1 MRNGSM
7 KPHRMTT
14 LTASSHRLA
23 QYWAL
28 TKPRV
33 TQLAVFCAVI
43 GMFLATPGLPDWHVV
58 VAATIGIWL
67 LAAAAFAINCLVERE
82 IDSRM
87 ARTARRPM
95 ARGEITV
102 AQTLVFSGLIGGAGM
117 WLLYYLV
124 NPLTMW
130 LTFATF
136 VGYAVIYT
144 MVLKPATPQNIV
156 IGGLSGAMPPALGWA
171 AVANDVP
178 MQAWLLVMI
187 IFVWTPPHFWSLAL
201 YRRDDYAKSGLPML
215 PITHGLAFTQFH
227 VWLYTIAL
235 VATTMLPY
243 AAHMSGLIYLG
254 SAATLDAIFLWYAWQ
269 IYRHYSDLIARKTFT
284 YSIIYLSLLFAALLL
299 DHYFKF

>member
-1 MRNGSM
+1 
-7 KPHRMTT
+7 MTA
-14 LTASSHRLA
+14 LTAQPNRLA

-43 GMFLATPGLPDWHVV
+43 GMFLASPDLPPWKTV
-58 VAATIGIWL
+58 VAATVGIWL
-67 LAAAAFAINCLVERE
+67 LAGAAFAINCLVERE

-102 AQTLVFSGLIGGAGM
+102 AQTLVFSGVIGGAGM
-117 WLLYYLV
+117 WVLFNFV

-144 MVLKPATPQNIV
+144 MILKPATPQNIV

-178 MQAWLLVMI
+178 MQAWILVMI

-215 PITHGLAFTQFH
+215 PVTHGLKFTQFH
-227 VWLYTIAL
+227 VLLYTIAL

-243 AAHMSGLIYLG
+243 AVRMSGLIYLA
-254 SAATLDAIFLWYAWQ
+254 SAVLLGLIFLWHAWR
-269 IYRHYSDLIARKTFT
+269 IYRHYTDLVARKAFA
-284 YSIIYLSLLFAALLL
+284 YSIIYLSLLFVALLV
-299 DHYFKF
+299 DHYFKV

>member
-1 MRNGSM
+1 
-7 KPHRMTT
+7 MTT
-14 LTASSHRLA
+14 LTASSNRIA
-23 QYWAL
+23 QYLAL

-43 GMFLATPGLPDWHVV
+43 GMFLATPDLPDWRVV
-58 VAATIGIWL
+58 VAATAGIWL
-67 LAAAAFAINCLVERE
+67 LAGAAFAVNCLVERE

-95 ARGEITV
+95 AQGEITV
-102 AQTLVFSGLIGGAGM
+102 PQTLVFSGVLGGIGMAI
-117 WLLYYLV
+117 LYNLV

-144 MVLKPATPQNIV
+144 MILKPATPQNIV

-171 AVANDVP
+171 AIANDVP
-178 MQAWLLVMI
+178 MQAWILVLI
-187 IFVWTPPHFWSLAL
+187 IFIWTPPHFWALAM

-215 PITHGLAFTQFH
+215 PVTHGMQFTQFH
-227 VWLYTIAL
+227 IWLYTIAL

-243 AAHMSGLIYLG
+243 AVHMSGLIYLA
-254 SAATLDAIFLWYAWQ
+254 SAAVLGAIFLWHAWQ
-269 IYRHYSDLIARKTFT
+269 IYRHYTDLIARKAFT
-284 YSIIYLSLLFAALLL
+284 YSIIYLSLLFAALLV
-299 DHYFKF
+299 DHYFRF

>member
-1 MRNGSM
+1 
-7 KPHRMTT
+7 MTT
-14 LTASSHRLA
+14 LTASPNRIA

-43 GMFLATPGLPDWHVV
+43 GMFLASPELPNWKLV

-67 LAAAAFAINCLVERE
+67 LAGAAFAINCLVERE

-95 ARGEITV
+95 ARGELTV
-102 AQTLVFSGLIGGAGM
+102 NQTLVFSGVIGGAGM
-117 WLLYYLV
+117 WVLYNFV

-144 MVLKPATPQNIV
+144 IILKPATPQNIV

-171 AVANDVP
+171 AIANDVP
-178 MQAWLLVMI
+178 MQAWILVLI
-187 IFVWTPPHFWSLAL
+187 IFIWTPPHFWALAL
-201 YRRDDYAKSGLPML
+201 YRRKEYEASGLPML
-215 PITHGLAFTQFH
+215 PITHGMAFTQFQIL
-227 VWLYTIAL
+227 LYSIAL
-235 VATTMLPY
+235 VATTMLPF
-243 AAHMSGLIYLG
+243 AVGMSGLIYL
-254 SAATLDAIFLWYAWQ
+254 AVTVVLNVIFMWYAWQ
-269 IYRHYSDLIARKTFT
+269 VYRHYTDMISRKMFA
-284 YSIIYLSLLFAALLL
+284 YSIIYLSILFATLLV
-299 DHYFKF
+299 DHYLPF

>member
-1 MRNGSM
+1 MN
-7 KPHRMTT
+7 T
-14 LTASSHRLA
+14 LTIHPNRIA

-43 GMFLATPGLPDWHVV
+43 GMFLATPGLPDWKVV

-67 LAAAAFAINCLVERE
+67 LAGAAFAVNCLVERE

-102 AQTLVFSGLIGGAGM
+102 VQTLVFSGVIGGAGM
-117 WLLYYLV
+117 WVLYNFV

-144 MVLKPATPQNIV
+144 IILKPATPQNIV

-171 AVANDVP
+171 AIANDLP
-178 MQAWLLVMI
+178 MQAWILVLI
-187 IFVWTPPHFWSLAL
+187 IFIWTPPHFWALAL

-215 PITHGLAFTQFH
+215 PITHGMKLTQFH
-227 VWLYTIAL
+227 ILLYTIAL
-235 VATTMLPY
+235 VATTMLPF
-243 AAHMSGLIYLG
+243 AVHMSGLIYLL
-254 SAATLDAIFLWYAWQ
+254 SAAVLGAIFLWHAWR
-269 IYRHYSDLIARKTFT
+269 IYRHYTDLVARKAFA
-284 YSIIYLSLLFAALLL
+284 YSIIYLSLLFAALLV
-299 DHYFKF
+299 DHYLNF

>member
-1 MRNGSM
+1 
-7 KPHRMTT
+7 MTA
-14 LTASSHRLA
+14 LTIPPNRIA

-43 GMFLATPGLPDWHVV
+43 GMFLATPGLPEWQRV

-67 LAAAAFAINCLVERE
+67 LAGAAFAVNCLVERE

-102 AQTLVFSGLIGGAGM
+102 NQTLVFSGVIGGSGM
-117 WLLYYLV
+117 WVLYNFV

-136 VGYAVIYT
+136 VGYAIIYT
-144 MVLKPATPQNIV
+144 IILKPATPQNIV
-156 IGGLSGAMPPALGWA
+156 IGGLAGAMPPALGWA
-171 AVANDVP
+171 AIANDVP
-178 MQAWLLVMI
+178 MQAWILVLI
-187 IFVWTPPHFWSLAL
+187 IFVWTPPHFWALAM

-215 PITHGLAFTQFH
+215 PITHGMKFTQLQI
-227 VWLYTIAL
+227 WLYTIAL
-235 VATTMLPY
+235 VATTMLPF
-243 AAHMSGLIYLG
+243 AVGMSGLIYLA
-254 SAATLDAIFLWYAWQ
+254 SAALLGLVFLWYAWQ
-269 IYRHYSDLIARKTFT
+269 IYQHYTDLIARKTFA
-284 YSIIYLSLLFAALLL
+284 YSIIYLSLLFAALLV
-299 DHYFKF
+299 DHYLKF

>member
-1 MRNGSM
+1 MS
-7 KPHRMTT
+7 T
-14 LTASSHRLA
+14 LTASSNRIA

-43 GMFLATPGLPDWHVV
+43 GMFLATPGLPDMNKV

-67 LAAAAFAINCLVERE
+67 LAGAAFAVNCLVERE

-102 AQTLVFSGLIGGAGM
+102 PQTLLFSGIVGGLGM
-117 WLLYYLV
+117 WVLYQFV

-144 MVLKPATPQNIV
+144 MILKPATPQNIV

-171 AVANDVP
+171 AIANDVP
-178 MQAWLLVMI
+178 MQAWILVLI
-187 IFVWTPPHFWSLAL
+187 IFAWTPPHFWALAM

-215 PITHGLAFTQFH
+215 PVTHGLRFTQFH
-227 VWLYTIAL
+227 VWLYTIVL

-243 AAHMSGLIYLG
+243 AVNMSGLIYLAG
-254 SAATLDAIFLWYAWQ
+254 ALVLGAMFLWYAWQ
-269 IYRHYSDLIARKTFT
+269 IYRRYTDLIARKTFGF
-284 YSIIYLSLLFAALLL
+284 SIVYLSLLFACLLI
-299 DHYFKF
+299 DHYIKL

>member
-1 MRNGSM
+1 MSTLIISSN
-7 KPHRMTT
+7 RM
-14 LTASSHRLA
+14 A

-43 GMFLATPGLPDWHVV
+43 GMFLATPELPDWKLVV
-58 VAATIGIWL
+58 PATIGIWL
-67 LAAAAFAINCLVERE
+67 LAGAAFAVNCLVERE

-102 AQTLVFSGLIGGAGM
+102 PQTLVFSGVIGGIGM
-117 WLLYYLV
+117 WLLYNFV

-144 MVLKPATPQNIV
+144 MLLKPATPQNIV

-171 AVANDVP
+171 AIANDVP

-187 IFVWTPPHFWSLAL
+187 IFVWTPPHFWALAL

-215 PITHGLAFTQFH
+215 PVTHGLAFTQFH
-227 VWLYTIAL
+227 VLLYTIAL
-235 VATTMLPY
+235 TATTMLPF
-243 AAHMSGLIYLG
+243 AVGMSGSIYLA
-254 SAATLDAIFLWYAWQ
+254 SAALLDAVFLWHAWQ
-269 IYRHYSDLIARKTFT
+269 IYRRYSDRQARKTFA
-284 YSIIYLSLLFAALLL
+284 YSIVYLSLLFAALLL
-299 DHYFKF
+299 DHYLKF